1 MQTVKLRHP
10 DGTETNVV
18 KGVMML
24 EAADLVP
31 TFPDHFFAQG
41 KSKEEAV
48 SATQS
53 AAQGEPAAQ
62 PENTVT
68 QSESTVTQ
76 SSNSA
81 QPENTAAQPD
91 EGAELSS
98 LVPPRSF
105 ASLQLRAK
113 NATKALFAQKRE
125 HLLVLCSDTSVDG
138 IATAVDLVREVQ
150 GLEPT
155 VAYAPT
161 KFEFFGNDKEDGI
174 ITAAGA
180 DGLNVVVMPCTHLI
194 DHPK

>member
-1 MQTVKLRHP
+1 MPSTIVSSMVSTRSSLQTVKLRHP

-48 SATQS
+48 SATQP

-68 QSESTVTQ
+68 QSESNSAQ
-76 SSNSA
+76 SENTAA

-105 ASLQLRAK
+105 AVLRTPPRLCLPKSVSTCWCCA
-113 NATKALFAQKRE
+113 ATRAWMALPQRWTW
-125 HLLVLCSDTSVDG
+125 C
-138 IATAVDLVREVQ
+138 VRFR
-150 GLEPT
+150 
-155 VAYAPT
+155 A
-161 KFEFFGNDKEDGI
+161 
-174 ITAAGA
+174 
-180 DGLNVVVMPCTHLI
+180 
-194 DHPK
+194 

>member
-48 SATQS
+48 SATQP

-68 QSESTVTQ
+68 QSESNSVQ
-76 SSNSA
+76 SENTAA
-81 QPENTAAQPD
+81 QPENTATQPENTATQPENTATQPD

-125 HLLVLCSDTSVDG
+125 HLLVLCSDTSVAFLSTG
-138 IATAVDLVREVQ
+138 SMRTSMMESER
-150 GLEPT
+150 
-155 VAYAPT
+155 YAP
-161 KFEFFGNDKEDGI
+161 
-174 ITAAGA
+174 
-180 DGLNVVVMPCTHLI
+180 
-194 DHPK
+194 PKSPVSSRSEEPSVPSSSM

>member
-1 MQTVKLRHP
+1 MPSTIVSLMVSTRSSLQTVKLRHP

-62 PENTVT
+62 PEA
-68 QSESTVTQ
+68 QPES
-76 SSNSA
+76 SAA

-180 DGLNVVVMPCTHLI
+180 DGLNTQVY
-194 DHPK
+194 